1 MLELEKETSVLE
13 DQLAESNSMNVRS
26 CFPVCEGEVG
36 PGEKLSYELKTFC

>member
-26 CFPVCEGEVG
+26 FPVCEGEVG